1 MRLHDKVGIVTGAA
15 QGIGEAYANALAAE
29 GAKVAFVDLKLD
41 EAEANA
47 ARIRAAGGEAVALR
61 CDVSDEVS
69 VQAMVADVIGA
80 FGGVDILV
88 NNASIYEGY
97 VRYTWQDL
105 PLDYWQKFLNVN
117 LTSVLLCSRAV
128 LPSMI
133 ERGGGK
139 IINQSSASGA
149 KSPNHYG
156 VTKLGVQGLTVG
168 FAKEFG
174 QYNIC
179 VNCIAP
185 GVVTTSA
192 TLGSFDAAAL
202 ENMRNTMTVLGRL
215 GTVEDMANAL
225 VFLASAES
233 DFVTGQILHVDG
245 GQIMNPL

>member
-1 MRLHDKVGIVTGAA
+1 VKLTNKVSIVTGAA
-15 QGIGEAYANALAAE
+15 QGIGAAYAFALADE

-41 EAEANA
+41 EAEENA
-47 ARIRAAGGEAVALR
+47 ERARKGGADAIAVR
-61 CDVSDEVS
+61 CDVSDEDS
-69 VQAMVADVIGA
+69 VNAMVSDVTEA

-105 PLDYWQKFLNVN
+105 PLDYWQRFLDVN
-117 LTSVLLCSRAV
+117 LTSVLLCTKAV
-128 LPSMI
+128 VPSMI
-133 ERGGGK
+133 GRGGGK

-156 VTKLGVQGLTVG
+156 VTKLAVQGLTVG

-185 GVVTTSA
+185 GVITTAA
-192 TLGSFDAAAL
+192 TLGSFDEQAL
-202 ENMRNTMTVLGRL
+202 ENMRRTMTVLGRL
-215 GTVEDMANAL
+215 GTVEDMANTL
-225 VFLASAES
+225 IYLASSDS
-233 DFVTGQILHVDG
+233 DFLTGQVLHVDG